1 MDIQTQLGQSIP
13 PQTNHAVSVCL
24 PKWQDNID
32 YEEGK
37 KRVIDALT
45 TGYPRFF
52 IHKSIQ
58 QLCNL
63 LLHKYSKVNNLSH
76 DISENCLPFSSYN
89 VAKRCREFIKI
100 RKLVNHSAENID
112 YPIRILQLKSEKPI
126 NAEEAKYKQQ
136 CTIACVFVHKD
147 DYVYLKE
154 YWQHT
159 GEGISSRLA
168 EYMLKNIEHLLGTQ
182 IADLKKST
190 DFINNNAIDVKYIE
204 ERYGRSLDMSQG
216 EEAAMKI
223 KKRIAFKIV
232 DVDNIPSISSRN
244 NSPSPQFNNQNI
256 TNEIA
261 QTPNNVDNGDPQESI
276 EFIEHFVEENG
287 SVSTV
292 STTERTTT
300 NGNHIE
306 VNETI
311 PSTTPVSTNGFL
323 PQQQQQ
329 HLSVDPNTDVY
340 LFPTGMSA
348 IFTAHRLLLELDS
361 IRVRRTANS
370 NFSKS
375 PIGYGGQYMKTVM
388 FGFPYTD
395 TLSILRKFN
404 HCHFIPNMDLQEL
417 LKILQSGEQ
426 ILAVFIE
433 APSNPL
439 LQMCDIV
446 ELYKLSKLFGFYI
459 VVDDTVGGFTNVDVL
474 PYCDIVVSSLTK
486 IFSGD
491 SNVMAGSLVLNRQSK
506 LYQFA
511 LKFFEKSYEYLLWC
525 EDCIMLER
533 NSRDFV
539 SRSLHI
545 NETTE
550 WIIDNVFKKYENN
563 GLVKKVFYP
572 KYSTPQTKANYD
584 KVKTSNGGYGE
595 LFSVVFHNEADA
607 TVFFDC
613 LDLCKGPSLGTNF
626 TLACPYAIIAHYNEL
641 DVIKQ
646 YGIDRWL
653 IRVSVGLEDKKY
665 LQAKFEEAFKKV
677 LEAKQ

>member
-13 PQTNHAVSVCL
+13 PQTDHAVSVCL

-32 YEEGK
+32 YEEGEE
-37 KRVIDALT
+37 RVISALT

-58 QLCNL
+58 QLCYL
-63 LLHKYSKVNNLSH
+63 LLHKYSKANNFSH
-76 DISENCLPFSSYN
+76 EITENCLPFSSYN

-100 RKLVNHSAENID
+100 RKRVNNSLENLD
-112 YPIRILQLKSEKPI
+112 YPIRILQLKSGKPM
-126 NAEEAKYKQQ
+126 NSDEAKYKQQ
-136 CTIACVFVHKD
+136 CTIACIFVHKD

-168 EYMLKNIEHLLGTQ
+168 EYMLKNIEQLLGTQ
-182 IADLKKST
+182 ISELKKST
-190 DFINNNAIDVKYIE
+190 LFGKNNSIDVKYIE

-216 EEAAMKI
+216 EEAASKI

-232 DVDNIPSISSRN
+232 DVDNISSRN
-244 NSPSPQFNNQNI
+244 RSPHLQDVSQVEADESDEIHNTD
-256 TNEIA
+256 TNMES
-261 QTPNNVDNGDPQESI
+261 QESV
-276 EFIEHFVEENG
+276 EFVEHFVEENG
-287 SVSTV
+287 SVSTA
-292 STTERTTT
+292 STFDPISTQPVT
-300 NGNHIE
+300 NNAVFTVTSNGS
-306 VNETI
+306 ETQ
-311 PSTTPVSTNGFL
+311 PLLV
-323 PQQQQQ
+323 
-329 HLSVDPNTDVY
+329 VDPNTDVY

-348 IFTAHRLLLELDS
+348 IFTSHRLLLELDS
-361 IRVRRTANS
+361 IRVRRTANK
-370 NFSKS
+370 NFSKL
-375 PIGYGGQYMKTVM
+375 PIGYGGAYMKTVM

-426 ILAVFIE
+426 ILAVYIE

-439 LQMCDIV
+439 LQMCDLI
-446 ELYKLSKLFGFYI
+446 ELHKLSKLFGFYI

-539 SRSLHI
+539 SRSLII
-545 NETTE
+545 NENTE
-550 WIIDNVFKKYENN
+550 WLIDNVFKKYEKS
-563 GLVKKVFYP
+563 GLIRHIFYP
-572 KYSTPQTKANYD
+572 KYTSPQTRANYD
-584 KVKTSNGGYGE
+584 RVKTVNGGYGE
-595 LFSVVFHNEADA
+595 LFSIVFQNEFDA
-607 TVFFDC
+607 RTFFDN

-626 TLACPYAIIAHYNEL
+626 TLSCPYAIIAHYNEL
-641 DVIKQ
+641 DIIKQ
-646 YGIDRWL
+646 YGIDKWL
-653 IRVSVGLEDKKY
+653 IRVSVGLEDKLY
-665 LQAKFEEAFKKV
+665 LTNKFEDAINKV
-677 LEAKQ
+677 IEAKK

>member
-1 MDIQTQLGQSIP
+1 MDIQTELGHSIP

-24 PKWQDNID
+24 PTWADNID
-32 YEEGK
+32 YEEGRE
-37 KRVIDALT
+37 RVIGALT

-63 LLHKYSKVNNLSH
+63 LLHKYSKVNNFSN
-76 DISENCLPFSSYN
+76 DTSENCLPFSSYN

-100 RKLVNHSAENID
+100 RKRVNNSAENQD
-112 YPIRILQLKSEKPI
+112 YPIRILQLKSGKPM
-126 NAEEAKYKQQ
+126 NDDEAKYKQQ
-136 CTIACVFVHKD
+136 CTIACVFVHKS

-168 EYMLKNIEHLLGTQ
+168 EYMLKNIEQLLGTQ
-182 IADLKKST
+182 IADLKKSAS
-190 DFINNNAIDVKYIE
+190 FNNNNLIDVKYIE
-204 ERYGRSLDMSQG
+204 ERYGRSLDMSQA
-216 EEAAMKI
+216 EEAATKI
-223 KKRIAFKIV
+223 KKRIAFKMV
-232 DVDNIPSISSRN
+232 DVDSVSQRT
-244 NSPSPQFNNQNI
+244 NSLSPQLESLNTSTDAGLIFNDDVQSEN
-256 TNEIA
+256 TDA
-261 QTPNNVDNGDPQESI
+261 I

-292 STTERTTT
+292 EQINTDINQLRVTNDAAIINSTAID
-300 NGNHIE
+300 GQLSFQQLF
-306 VNETI
+306 VD
-311 PSTTPVSTNGFL
+311 PST
-323 PQQQQQ
+323 
-329 HLSVDPNTDVY
+329 DVH

-370 NFSKS
+370 NFSKL
-375 PIGYGGQYMKTVM
+375 PIGYGGPYMKTVM

-395 TLSILRKFN
+395 TLSILNKFN
-404 HCHFIPNMDLQEL
+404 HCHFIPNMDIREL
-417 LKILQSGEQ
+417 LHILQSGEQ

-439 LQMCDIV
+439 LQMCDLV
-446 ELYKLSKLFGFYI
+446 ELHKLSKLFGFYI

-506 LYQFA
+506 LYHFA

-539 SRSLHI
+539 TRSLRI
-545 NETTE
+545 NENTE
-550 WIIDNVFKKYENN
+550 WIIDTVFKKYEDS
-563 GLVKKVFYP
+563 GLLKKVFYP
-572 KYSTPQTKANYD
+572 KYSSAQTKANYD
-584 KVKTSNGGYGE
+584 KIKTSNGGYGE
-595 LFSVVFHNEADA
+595 LFSVVFQNEEDA
-607 TVFFDC
+607 TIFFDS
-613 LDLCKGPSLGTNF
+613 LNLCKGPSLGTNF

-641 DVIKQ
+641 DVIKK

-653 IRVSVGLEDKKY
+653 IRVSVGLEDKHY
-665 LQAKFEEAFKKV
+665 LRDVFEQSLQKVIETKK
-677 LEAKQ
+677 